1 MKTSVR
7 ALLLLAGA
15 VFLCPTPCAAQAP
28 CAGDSYA
35 FVVYSDDY
43 MTGTSSGFDLQVLRN
58 MFGLDPNVRM
68 IFAAGDV
75 TPIRDARSAIDASM
89 ASHLNCGEPE
99 FPFFPAMGNHSYDQD
114 SSIAWFTSTYTGD
127 WSAAAEASRLAKQL
141 PGITNFRRGPLAV
154 LTPSA
159 SSSIWNGT
167 IYSFDFK
174 NAHFV
179 VLNNFEQAGAPQP
192 DSTYGVWDVNGPNVS
207 DPSNSQLDWLSDD
220 LARTTQPLK
229 FIVSHVGNV
238 AAWYA
243 MDGSMTVGCGQWSEH
258 QSYSQSDPNSP
269 FHTRELAA
277 VLAQQSGVT
286 IFRGH
291 DHCPS
296 RQLVDAN
303 DLKVFERS
311 YWDAYRDTQRPFG
324 DPSLWQNLMGPG
336 RFWQVDDGSAYN
348 NMGFFTLTRVN
359 SYYVTFET
367 YRWDQSTGPLTLWDS
382 FTIPVPDAPPDTE
395 APSIPANVGGTAV
408 SPTQITVTWN
418 RSTDN
423 AGVTGYNVYRDGQLI
438 GTVATTYYKD
448 GGLAPGSSYA
458 YAVEAF
464 DRAGNTSAPSAPVS
478 LTTMPPDY
486 VPPTV
491 EITGPTDGATVS
503 GVVAVSANALD
514 DVKLMGVQFL
524 LNGSTLGS
532 EDTAA
537 PFSVSWATRSWP
549 NAAYTLTAVAR
560 DAAGNTTS
568 SAPVTVT
575 TSNDFT
581 PPVLSAVTATTG
593 TSSAAVAWLTDK
605 ASNTQVQY
613 GTTTAYG
620 SQTSLNTAMVTA
632 HTATLTGLRVGT
644 LYHYRARSADA
655 LGNVGFS
662 ADMTVLIP
670 DTQAPTTPPAFT
682 ATVASP
688 IRINL
693 AWGASTDNVAVAGY
707 RLYRNAALISTR
719 TSRSYADSALQ
730 PNTAYSYAVEAYDA
744 AGNTSGQATVSATTL
759 ADTTAPTVS
768 LSAPRN
774 GATVSGA
781 SVTISATASDNVA
794 VAGVQFAV
802 DGVSVGTEDATAPFS
817 IIWNS
822 TTVANGAHSMT
833 AIARDAAGNSTT
845 SSARSVTVRN

>member
-1 MKTSVR
+1 MKTSMP
-7 ALLLLAGA
+7 ALLLLGGA
-15 VFLCPTPCAAQAP
+15 VFLCPTPCAAQSP

-43 MTGTSSGFDLQVLRN
+43 MTGTSSGFDLQILRN
-58 MFGLDPNVRM
+58 MFGLDPNIRM

-75 TPIRDARSAIDASM
+75 TPVRDARSAIDARM
-89 ASHLNCGEPE
+89 ASHLSCGEPE

-114 SSIAWFTSTYTGD
+114 SSIAWFTSTYTND
-127 WSAAAEASRLAKQL
+127 WTDAPQASRLAKQL
-141 PGITNFRRGPLAV
+141 PGATNFRRGPLAV

-192 DSTYGVWDVNGPNVS
+192 DSNYGVWDVNGPNVS

-229 FIVSHVGNV
+229 FIFSHVGNV

-243 MDGSMTVGCGQWSEH
+243 MDGSMTAGCGQWSEH
-258 QSYSQSDPNSP
+258 QSSSQSDPNSP

-277 VLAQQSGVT
+277 LLAQQTGVT

-296 RQLVDAN
+296 RQLVDASN
-303 DLKVFERS
+303 LKVFERS

-348 NMGFFTLTRVN
+348 NMGFFTLARVN
-359 SYYVTFET
+359 PYFVTFET
-367 YRWDQSTGPLTLWDS
+367 YRWDQSAGPLTLWDS
-382 FTIPVPDAPPDTE
+382 FTVPVPDAPPDTE
-395 APSIPANVGGTAV
+395 APSVPANVGGAAV
-408 SPTQITVTWN
+408 SPTQITVTWD
-418 RSTDN
+418 RATDN
-423 AGVTGYNVYRDGQLI
+423 AGVTGYNVYRGGQLI
-438 GTVATTYYKD
+438 GTVATTYFKD
-448 GGLAPGSSYA
+448 GGLAPSTSYA
-458 YAVEAF
+458 YEVEAF
-464 DRAGNTSAPSAPVS
+464 DRAGNISGRSAPVL
-478 LTTMPPDY
+478 LTTMLPDY

-491 EITGPTDGATVS
+491 EITAPPSGASVS
-503 GVVAVSANALD
+503 GMVTVSANAFD
-514 DVKLMGVQFL
+514 DVRLTGVQFL
-524 LNGSTLGS
+524 LDGSALGS
-532 EDTAA
+532 EDTTA
-537 PFSVSWATRSWP
+537 PFSASWATRSWP

-560 DAAGNTTS
+560 DAAGNTTA
-568 SAPVTVT
+568 SAPVSVT
-575 TSNDFT
+575 TVNDFT
-581 PPVLSAVTATTG
+581 PPVLSAVTATTA
-593 TSSAAVAWLTDK
+593 TSSAAVSWTTDK
-605 ASNTQVQY
+605 PSNTQVQY

-620 SQTSLNTAMVTA
+620 SQTSLNTAMLTA
-632 HTATLTGLRVGT
+632 HAATITGLRVGIV
-644 LYHYRARSADA
+644 YHYRARSADA
-655 LGNVGFS
+655 LGNLGLS

-670 DTQAPTTPPAFT
+670 DTQAPTTPPSFT

-693 AWGASTDNVAVAGY
+693 AWGASTDNVAITGY
-707 RLYRNAALISTR
+707 RLYRNGVLISTR
-719 TSRSYADSALQ
+719 TSRSFADSALQ
-730 PNTAYSYAVEAYDA
+730 PNTVYSYAVEAYDA
-744 AGNTSGQATVSATTL
+744 AGNTSGQATVSAATL
-759 ADTTAPTVS
+759 ADTTAPTVT

-781 SVTISATASDNVA
+781 SVTISASASDNVA

-802 DGVSVGTEDATAPFS
+802 DGTSVGAEDTAAPYS
-817 IIWNS
+817 ISWSS
-822 TTVANGAHSMT
+822 TAVANGTHAIT
-833 AIARDAAGNSTT
+833 AVARDSSGNAST
-845 SSARSVTVRN
+845 SSARSVIVRN